1 MRKLQEKE
9 KVLRLRKKGYS
20 YSKIQSLVK
29 VSKSTLSL
37 WLRTMPLSHEQIQ
50 LLRGKNPKRIE
61 RYRETMR
68 LKKEARADQ
77 ALKKVTEHFGTFSKR
92 EIELAGLFL
101 YWGEGT
107 KAAESTVAITNTDPD
122 VLRFFLKWLNGF
134 GIKNTEVKVVLHLYK
149 DMDVEKATK
158 FWVSYLKIPRKCFR
172 KPYIKDS
179 KLSDLSYKSG
189 FGHGT
194 CSVQYYSQELYL
206 YIMSGLRMIR
216 GINK

>member
-37 WLRTMPLSHEQIQ
+37 WLRSMPLSHVQIQ
-50 LLRGKNPKRIE
+50 MLRGKNPKRIE
-61 RYRETMR
+61 KYKETMR
-68 LKKEARADQ
+68 IKRDSKSAEVLESVKK
-77 ALKKVTEHFGTFSKR
+77 HFGSLSKR

-107 KAAESTVAITNTDPD
+107 KAAEATVAMTNTDPD

-134 GIKNTEVKVVLHLYK
+134 GIKNTEVKAVLHLYK
-149 DMDVEKATK
+149 DMEVEETTK
-158 FWVSYLKIPRKCFR
+158 FWANYLKIPRKRFR

-179 KLSDLSYKSG
+179 KLSGLSYKSG

-194 CSVQYYSQELYL
+194 CSVIYYDQKLYL

>member
-68 LKKEARADQ
+68 LKKDVRA
-77 ALKKVTEHFGTFSKR
+77 AESLKKVKEHFGTFSKR

-122 VLRFFLKWLNGF
+122 VLKFFLKWLNGF

-158 FWVSYLKIPRKCFR
+158 FWASYLKVPRKCFR

-194 CSVQYYSQELYL
+194 CSVMYYSQELYL

>member
-20 YSKIQSLVK
+20 YGKIQSQVK

-37 WLRTMPLSHEQIQ
+37 WLRTMPLSHAQIQ
-50 LLRGKNPKRIE
+50 MLRGKNPKRIE
-61 RYRETMR
+61 KYKETMR
-68 LKKEARADQ
+68 VKREARATKM
-77 ALKKVTEHFGTFSKR
+77 LENVTRHFGALSKR
-92 EIELAGLFL
+92 ELELAGLFL

-107 KAAESTVAITNTDPD
+107 KAADATVAMTNTDPD
-122 VLRFFLKWLNGF
+122 VLRFFLKWLNRF

-149 DMDVEKATK
+149 DMDVENATK
-158 FWVSYLKIPRKCFR
+158 FWSAYLKVPRICFR

-179 KLSDLSYKSG
+179 KLSGLSYKSG

-194 CSVQYYSQELYL
+194 CSVIYYDQELYL